1 MRQVEI
7 ENGNFPPKSIEQVV
21 TATPCIA
28 LKGIKSVESARD
40 SVKVTIRERSPLHNF
55 PPKRKLA
62 RQLVFTEFGLSPI
75 SISSPSLVNS
85 SSEQHLSPQSPL
97 SYKSESPLPL
107 HSTNMKAN
115 NGTPK
120 YPKQCGC
127 KQSKCLK
134 LYCECFAS
142 GEYCNGCNCTECCNN
157 VENEDLRKA
166 VAEIILERNPHAFKP
181 KIASTP
187 CSPQNG
193 DEATDAAPVGR
204 NERGCHCKRSQCIKR
219 YCECFQ
225 ANVLCST
232 NCKCM
237 DCKNF
242 EACKDTMA
250 AFGKNDSE
258 SEICKKSE
266 GCEGIIATSPRDNG
280 IRKLFKSLKV
290 SEGLNAVNHENSI
303 DTKIHIQ
310 RNTAATS
317 NATGSLGQC
326 LSQESR
332 KRKHLELNLDEKDSL
347 IESFYGFQKV
357 NNLKNRCHSATIS
370 IEPTCH
376 NINSAM
382 MGSLRNPY
390 RLMAADVYHLQDTSD
405 INSGLAVL
413 AEAAALAQSA
423 KLFTDK
429 VDKADMKNEVE
440 RSYKNTLGDKENNC
454 QWGPVH
460 VQRNVSDDLNV
471 GFGANYGQEG
481 RTLPPGTFNICNEKH
496 EQFIKPASPNQILNC
511 NINSV
516 YAEQEKCV
524 LTTFLDFLQKLVA
537 FTNIKDDASSYY
549 GDKPVLIS

>member
-7 ENGNFPPKSIEQVV
+7 ENGNFPPKSIEELV

-28 LKGIKSVESARD
+28 LKGIKSVENARD
-40 SVKVTIRERSPLHNF
+40 SVKLQVRVSTSTP
-55 PPKRKLA
+55 
-62 RQLVFTEFGLSPI
+62 
-75 SISSPSLVNS
+75 
-85 SSEQHLSPQSPL
+85 QHQ
-97 SYKSESPLPL
+97 YES
-107 HSTNMKAN
+107 
-115 NGTPK
+115 
-120 YPKQCGC
+120 KQW
-127 KQSKCLK
+127 
-134 LYCECFAS
+134 YCECFAS

-166 VAEIILERNPHAFKP
+166 AAEIILERNPRAFKP

-193 DEATDAAPVGR
+193 DEETDVAPVGR

-225 ANVLCST
+225 ANVFCST

-258 SEICKKSE
+258 SEICKNSE

-280 IRKLFKSLKV
+280 NRKLFRSLKV
-290 SEGLNAVNHENSI
+290 SEGLKAVNHEDSI

-317 NATGSLGQC
+317 NATGSFGQC
-326 LSQESR
+326 LSQEPR
-332 KRKHLELNLDEKDSL
+332 KRKYLELNSDEKDS
-347 IESFYGFQKV
+347 ITESFSGFQKG
-357 NNLKNRCHSATIS
+357 LK
-370 IEPTCH
+370 PF
-376 NINSAM
+376 
-382 MGSLRNPY
+382 NPY
-390 RLMAADVYHLQDTSD
+390 KLLILSFCRLMAADVYHLQDTSD
-405 INSGLAVL
+405 ICSGLAVL
-413 AEAAALAQSA
+413 AEAAALAQAA

-429 VDKADMKNEVE
+429 VDKENMKDEVE
-440 RSYKNTLGDKENNC
+440 KSDGNTLGDKVNNC
-454 QWGPVH
+454 QWGPAH
-460 VQRNVSDDLNV
+460 VQRRVSDDLNL
-471 GFGANYGQEG
+471 GFGANYGEEG

-537 FTNIKDDASSYY
+537 FTNIK
-549 GDKPVLIS
+549 GMIPCLISSVTQE